1 MTRADPLENFEIR
14 TKFYQ
19 NTQFPDYW
27 PRKPGPGLG
36 LGSNSDFYS
45 KILYSKMLM
54 TIIILHLIQ
63 LINIYLKFVYTQP
76 QPVTYNDF
84 ILQFEHYSMNRAN
97 ITHMPFNYKCK
108 F

>member
-1 MTRADPLENFEIR
+1 
-14 TKFYQ
+14 
-19 NTQFPDYW
+19 
-27 PRKPGPGLG
+27 
-36 LGSNSDFYS
+36 
-45 KILYSKMLM
+45 M
-54 TIIILHLIQ
+54 TIVILHLIQ